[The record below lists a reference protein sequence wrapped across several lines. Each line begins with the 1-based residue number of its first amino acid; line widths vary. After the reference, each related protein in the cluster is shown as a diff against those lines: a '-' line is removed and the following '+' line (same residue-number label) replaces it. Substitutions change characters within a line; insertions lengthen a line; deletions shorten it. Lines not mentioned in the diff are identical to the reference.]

1 MNNRWEAFQEEE
13 EVEIP
18 KTTSNPLRKIK
29 KKIRQKQEKYER
41 NPSPELYN
49 ELLKLKGPLF
59 ENKIIGFIKKKAKIS
74 EKTITKDELKKL
86 FDISDQQSEKQTKT
100 KTTTSK
106 KKSRKK

>member
-1 MNNRWEAFQEEE
+1 MNMYFCTVFA
-13 EVEIP
+13 
-18 KTTSNPLRKIK
+18 
-29 KKIRQKQEKYER
+29 IR
-41 NPSPELYN
+41 L
-49 ELLKLKGPLF
+49 LF
-59 ENKIIGFIKKKAKIS
+59 ERVGSPKQSNMKIS

>member
-29 KKIRQKQEKYER
+29 KKIRQKQEKYDR

-49 ELLKLKGPLF
+49 ELLKLKEKL
-59 ENKIIGFIKKKAKIS
+59 KIFIGEPVKKVKKKKR
-74 EKTITKDELKKL
+74 LKKKKY
-86 FDISDQQSEKQTKT
+86 QSLTN
-100 KTTTSK
+100 S
-106 KKSRKK
+106 S